1 MQIKTTGLVLSTV
14 KYSEADLIVS
24 IFTKEKGLV
33 SFFLKGIRKAKRS
46 KLKSSQF
53 QLLSC
58 LALDFT
64 YRDNKS
70 MQFIKEAKTHIS
82 LQNLQQNIY
91 KSTMCMFLA
100 EVLKLSIQEE
110 EQNIALYQFLENSLQ
125 SLDQASTYAD
135 FHLQF
140 LVELTRFLGFYPE
153 INHNDYAY
161 FNLLEGAFQ
170 SEELS
175 KYVISGSN
183 VQILEQCL
191 NSSDLFSSLRIHQK
205 KRQDFLDMLL
215 YYYEIHL
222 DGFRIPKSKAILE
235 QVFA

>member
-1 MQIKTTGLVLSTV
+1 MQLKTTGLVLSTV

-24 IFTKEKGLV
+24 IFTKEKGAI
-33 SFFLKGIRKAKRS
+33 SFFLKGIRKAKRA
-46 KLKSSQF
+46 KLKLSQF

-58 LALDFT
+58 LELDFT

-70 MQFIKEAKTHIS
+70 MQFIKEAKTHLS
-82 LQNLQQNIY
+82 YQNLQQNIY

-110 EQNIALYQFLENSLQ
+110 EQNIALYQFLETSLQ
-125 SLDQASTYAD
+125 DLDQATTYAD

-140 LVELTRFLGFYPE
+140 LVQLTQFLGFYPE
-153 INHNDYAY
+153 TNVNGHAY
-161 FNLLEGAFQ
+161 FNLSEGEFQ
-170 SEELS
+170 ADELS
-175 KYVISGSN
+175 NFSIAGPN
-183 VQILEQCL
+183 VKILEECL
-191 NSSDLFSSLRIHQK
+191 ASSDLFQPLHLHQK
-205 KRQDFLDMLL
+205 KRQEFLDMLL

-222 DGFRIPKSKAILE
+222 DGFRIPKSKEILE